1 MKKQYIQPE
10 SHIVVVKLIG
20 SVLEDPGLGTDSQ
33 GARSLGSRQSDD
45 RFDWGAA
52 DEEEEHSAELPQTP
66 W

>member
-45 RFDWGAA
+45 RFDWGASD
-52 DEEEEHSAELPQTP
+52 DEE
-66 W
+66 